1 MVPVVAAVL
10 LIGTLIGALNGA
22 LTVLLRVH
30 PLIVTIG
37 MASVLQGAGLLYS
50 LNPPGSVPPEFEG
63 FAYGRVAGVPVAG
76 AIMLGL
82 FLAVG
87 IFLRSTRLGRQI
99 YAVGGDPFAARL
111 IGIPHDKV
119 IIVAYALSGLFAALT
134 AVYLVSRLG
143 IGDPWAGQGW
153 ALRSITPVVVGGTI
167 LAGGRG
173 GVTGTLLGVFL
184 ISLLNNLLN
193 YLDVS
198 TYYQWIIQGLIII
211 VAVSVTSSGDG
222 GHEDAVHHAEGRRR
236 RAPEW
241 RPAATSSSAMACSSS
256 ARLLIAFGALVS
268 DNFPERQEH
277 PGRADPGRAAWHR
290 RGRPSLRAAGA
301 RLRSLGRVADGDRR
315 GDRHGVQRHFEPHG
329 AGDLSGR
336 DRVLHRCR
344 ADQRLAGDQAQRV
357 AVPRHARDDDRAPGL
372 PFRLHRRRLRA
383 RCPTA
388 SASSAPAACS
398 ACRSTSWRCC

>member
-1 MVPVVAAVL
+1 VSAAVQAIRRINPALPIVVGLLVALVAIGAAFSDRFGTLRNFTNVFEQAAGLGFVSLGQTLVILTGGIDLSIDGIVTVAAMLTSGLIDGDPTRVVPVVAAVL

-63 FAYGRVAGVPVAG
+63 FAYGRVVGVPIAG

-82 FLAVG
+82 FLLVG
-87 IFLRSTRLGRQI
+87 TFLRSTRLGRQI

-153 ALRSITPVVVGGTI
+153 ALRSITPVVVGGTL

-211 VAVSVTSSGDG
+211 VAVSVYV
-222 GHEDAVHHAEGRRR
+222 ERRR
-236 RAPEW
+236 RA
-241 RPAATSSSAMACSSS
+241 
-256 ARLLIAFGALVS
+256 
-268 DNFPERQEH
+268 
-277 PGRADPGRAAWHR
+277 
-290 RGRPSLRAAGA
+290 
-301 RLRSLGRVADGDRR
+301 
-315 GDRHGVQRHFEPHG
+315 
-329 AGDLSGR
+329 
-336 DRVLHRCR
+336 
-344 ADQRLAGDQAQRV
+344 
-357 AVPRHARDDDRAPGL
+357 
-372 PFRLHRRRLRA
+372 
-383 RCPTA
+383 
-388 SASSAPAACS
+388 
-398 ACRSTSWRCC
+398 

>member
-1 MVPVVAAVL
+1 MSAAAQAIRRINPALPIVVGLLVALVAIGAAFSDRFGTLRNFTNVFEQAAGLGFVSLGQTLVILTGGIDLSIDGIVTVAAMLTSGLIDGDPARVVPVVAAVL

-63 FAYGRVAGVPVAG
+63 FAYGRVAGVPIGG
-76 AIMLGL
+76 AIMLAL

-87 IFLRSTRLGRQI
+87 VFLRSTRLGRQI

-111 IGIPHDKV
+111 IGIPHDRV

-211 VAVSVTSSGDG
+211 AAVSVYV
-222 GHEDAVHHAEGRRR
+222 ERRR
-236 RAPEW
+236 RA
-241 RPAATSSSAMACSSS
+241 
-256 ARLLIAFGALVS
+256 
-268 DNFPERQEH
+268 
-277 PGRADPGRAAWHR
+277 
-290 RGRPSLRAAGA
+290 
-301 RLRSLGRVADGDRR
+301 
-315 GDRHGVQRHFEPHG
+315 
-329 AGDLSGR
+329 
-336 DRVLHRCR
+336 
-344 ADQRLAGDQAQRV
+344 
-357 AVPRHARDDDRAPGL
+357 
-372 PFRLHRRRLRA
+372 
-383 RCPTA
+383 
-388 SASSAPAACS
+388 
-398 ACRSTSWRCC
+398 

>member
-1 MVPVVAAVL
+1 VSAAVQAIRRINPALPIVVGLMMALVAIGAAFSDRFGTLRNFTNVFEQAAGLGFVSLGQTLVILTGGIDLSIDGIVTVTAMLTSGLIDGDPARVVPVVAAVL

-37 MASVLQGAGLLYS
+37 MASILQGAGLLYS

-63 FAYGRVAGVPVAG
+63 FAYGRVAGVPIGG

-82 FLAVG
+82 FLVVG

-153 ALRSITPVVVGGTI
+153 ALRSITPVVVGGTL

-211 VAVSVTSSGDG
+211 VAVSVYV
-222 GHEDAVHHAEGRRR
+222 ERRR
-236 RAPEW
+236 RA
-241 RPAATSSSAMACSSS
+241 
-256 ARLLIAFGALVS
+256 
-268 DNFPERQEH
+268 
-277 PGRADPGRAAWHR
+277 
-290 RGRPSLRAAGA
+290 
-301 RLRSLGRVADGDRR
+301 
-315 GDRHGVQRHFEPHG
+315 
-329 AGDLSGR
+329 
-336 DRVLHRCR
+336 
-344 ADQRLAGDQAQRV
+344 
-357 AVPRHARDDDRAPGL
+357 
-372 PFRLHRRRLRA
+372 
-383 RCPTA
+383 
-388 SASSAPAACS
+388 
-398 ACRSTSWRCC
+398 

>member
-1 MVPVVAAVL
+1 VSAVQAIRRINPALPIVLGLLVALVAVGAAFSDRFGTLRNFTNVFEQAAGLGFVSLGQTLVILTGGIDLSIDGIVTVAAMLTSGLIDGDSARVGPVVAAVL
-10 LIGTLIGALNGA
+10 VIGTLIGALNGA

-63 FAYGRVAGVPVAG
+63 FAYGRVAGVPTAG

-82 FLAVG
+82 FLLVG

-211 VAVSVTSSGDG
+211 VAVSVYV
-222 GHEDAVHHAEGRRR
+222 ERRR
-236 RAPEW
+236 RA
-241 RPAATSSSAMACSSS
+241 
-256 ARLLIAFGALVS
+256 
-268 DNFPERQEH
+268 
-277 PGRADPGRAAWHR
+277 
-290 RGRPSLRAAGA
+290 
-301 RLRSLGRVADGDRR
+301 
-315 GDRHGVQRHFEPHG
+315 
-329 AGDLSGR
+329 
-336 DRVLHRCR
+336 
-344 ADQRLAGDQAQRV
+344 
-357 AVPRHARDDDRAPGL
+357 
-372 PFRLHRRRLRA
+372 
-383 RCPTA
+383 
-388 SASSAPAACS
+388 
-398 ACRSTSWRCC
+398 

>member
-1 MVPVVAAVL
+1 VVAAVL

-50 LNPPGSVPPEFEG
+50 LNPPGSVPLEFEG
-63 FAYGRVAGVPVAG
+63 FAYGRVAGVPIAG
-76 AIMLGL
+76 AIMLAL
-82 FLAVG
+82 FLLVG

-153 ALRSITPVVVGGTI
+153 ALRSITPVVVGGTL

-211 VAVSVTSSGDG
+211 VVVSVYV
-222 GHEDAVHHAEGRRR
+222 ERRR
-236 RAPEW
+236 RA
-241 RPAATSSSAMACSSS
+241 
-256 ARLLIAFGALVS
+256 
-268 DNFPERQEH
+268 
-277 PGRADPGRAAWHR
+277 
-290 RGRPSLRAAGA
+290 
-301 RLRSLGRVADGDRR
+301 
-315 GDRHGVQRHFEPHG
+315 
-329 AGDLSGR
+329 
-336 DRVLHRCR
+336 
-344 ADQRLAGDQAQRV
+344 
-357 AVPRHARDDDRAPGL
+357 
-372 PFRLHRRRLRA
+372 
-383 RCPTA
+383 
-388 SASSAPAACS
+388 
-398 ACRSTSWRCC
+398 

>member
-1 MVPVVAAVL
+1 MLTSGLIDGDPARVVPVVAAVL

-50 LNPPGSVPPEFEG
+50 LNPPGSVPLEFEA
-63 FAYGRVAGVPVAG
+63 FAYGRVAGVPIAG
-76 AIMLGL
+76 AIMLAL

-87 IFLRSTRLGRQI
+87 IFLRSSRLGRQI

-153 ALRSITPVVVGGTI
+153 ALRSITPVVVGGTL

-173 GVTGTLLGVFL
+173 GVSGTLLGVFL

-211 VAVSVTSSGDG
+211 VAVSVYV
-222 GHEDAVHHAEGRRR
+222 ERRR
-236 RAPEW
+236 RA
-241 RPAATSSSAMACSSS
+241 
-256 ARLLIAFGALVS
+256 
-268 DNFPERQEH
+268 
-277 PGRADPGRAAWHR
+277 
-290 RGRPSLRAAGA
+290 
-301 RLRSLGRVADGDRR
+301 
-315 GDRHGVQRHFEPHG
+315 
-329 AGDLSGR
+329 
-336 DRVLHRCR
+336 
-344 ADQRLAGDQAQRV
+344 
-357 AVPRHARDDDRAPGL
+357 
-372 PFRLHRRRLRA
+372 
-383 RCPTA
+383 
-388 SASSAPAACS
+388 
-398 ACRSTSWRCC
+398 

>member
-1 MVPVVAAVL
+1 VSAAVQAIRRINPALPIVVGLLVALVAIGAAFSDRFGTLRNFTNVFEQAAGLGFVSLGQTLVILTGGIDLSIDGIVTVAAMLTSGLIDGDPARVVPVVAVVL

-37 MASVLQGAGLLYS
+37 MASVLQGAALLYS

-63 FAYGRVAGVPVAG
+63 FAYGRVAGVPIAG
-76 AIMLGL
+76 AIMLAL

-211 VAVSVTSSGDG
+211 VAVSVYV
-222 GHEDAVHHAEGRRR
+222 ERRR
-236 RAPEW
+236 RA
-241 RPAATSSSAMACSSS
+241 
-256 ARLLIAFGALVS
+256 
-268 DNFPERQEH
+268 
-277 PGRADPGRAAWHR
+277 
-290 RGRPSLRAAGA
+290 
-301 RLRSLGRVADGDRR
+301 
-315 GDRHGVQRHFEPHG
+315 
-329 AGDLSGR
+329 
-336 DRVLHRCR
+336 
-344 ADQRLAGDQAQRV
+344 
-357 AVPRHARDDDRAPGL
+357 
-372 PFRLHRRRLRA
+372 
-383 RCPTA
+383 
-388 SASSAPAACS
+388 
-398 ACRSTSWRCC
+398 

>member
-1 MVPVVAAVL
+1 VSAAVQAIRRINPALPIVVGLLVALAATGAVLSDRFGTLRNFANVFEQAAGLGFVSLGQTLVILTGGIDLSIDGIVTVAAMLTSGLIDGEPARVVPVVAAVL

-50 LNPPGSVPPEFEG
+50 LNPPGSVPLEFES
-63 FAYGRVAGVPVAG
+63 FAYGRVAGVPIAG

-153 ALRSITPVVVGGTI
+153 ALRSITPVVVGGTL

-211 VAVSVTSSGDG
+211 AAVSVYV
-222 GHEDAVHHAEGRRR
+222 ERRR
-236 RAPEW
+236 RA
-241 RPAATSSSAMACSSS
+241 
-256 ARLLIAFGALVS
+256 
-268 DNFPERQEH
+268 
-277 PGRADPGRAAWHR
+277 
-290 RGRPSLRAAGA
+290 
-301 RLRSLGRVADGDRR
+301 
-315 GDRHGVQRHFEPHG
+315 
-329 AGDLSGR
+329 
-336 DRVLHRCR
+336 
-344 ADQRLAGDQAQRV
+344 
-357 AVPRHARDDDRAPGL
+357 
-372 PFRLHRRRLRA
+372 
-383 RCPTA
+383 
-388 SASSAPAACS
+388 
-398 ACRSTSWRCC
+398 

>member
-1 MVPVVAAVL
+1 VSGAVQAIRRINPALPIVVGLLVALVAIGAAFSDRFGTLRNFTNVFEQAAGLGFVSLGQTLVILTGGIDLSIDGIVTIVAMLTSGLIDGDPARVVPVVAGVL
-10 LIGTLIGALNGA
+10 LIGTLIGTLNGA
-22 LTVLLRVH
+22 LTILLRVH

-37 MASVLQGAGLLYS
+37 MASMLQGAGLLYS

-63 FAYGRVAGVPVAG
+63 FAYGRVAGVPIGG

-153 ALRSITPVVVGGTI
+153 ALRSITPVVVGGT
-167 LAGGRG
+167 LLVGGRG

-211 VAVSVTSSGDG
+211 VAVSIYV
-222 GHEDAVHHAEGRRR
+222 ERRR
-236 RAPEW
+236 RA
-241 RPAATSSSAMACSSS
+241 
-256 ARLLIAFGALVS
+256 
-268 DNFPERQEH
+268 
-277 PGRADPGRAAWHR
+277 
-290 RGRPSLRAAGA
+290 
-301 RLRSLGRVADGDRR
+301 
-315 GDRHGVQRHFEPHG
+315 
-329 AGDLSGR
+329 
-336 DRVLHRCR
+336 
-344 ADQRLAGDQAQRV
+344 
-357 AVPRHARDDDRAPGL
+357 
-372 PFRLHRRRLRA
+372 
-383 RCPTA
+383 
-388 SASSAPAACS
+388 
-398 ACRSTSWRCC
+398 

>member
-1 MVPVVAAVL
+1 MVVPVVAAVL

-63 FAYGRVAGVPVAG
+63 FAYGRVAGVPIGG
-76 AIMLGL
+76 AIMLAL

-87 IFLRSTRLGRQI
+87 VFLRSTRLGRQI

-211 VAVSVTSSGDG
+211 AAVSVYV
-222 GHEDAVHHAEGRRR
+222 ERRR
-236 RAPEW
+236 RA
-241 RPAATSSSAMACSSS
+241 
-256 ARLLIAFGALVS
+256 
-268 DNFPERQEH
+268 
-277 PGRADPGRAAWHR
+277 
-290 RGRPSLRAAGA
+290 
-301 RLRSLGRVADGDRR
+301 
-315 GDRHGVQRHFEPHG
+315 
-329 AGDLSGR
+329 
-336 DRVLHRCR
+336 
-344 ADQRLAGDQAQRV
+344 
-357 AVPRHARDDDRAPGL
+357 
-372 PFRLHRRRLRA
+372 
-383 RCPTA
+383 
-388 SASSAPAACS
+388 
-398 ACRSTSWRCC
+398 

>member
-1 MVPVVAAVL
+1 MSAAAQAIRRINPALPIVVGLLVALVAIGAAFSDRFGTLRNFTNVFEQAAGLGFVSLGQTLVILTGGIDLSIDGIVTVAAMLTSGLIDGDPARVVPVVAAVL

-50 LNPPGSVPPEFEG
+50 LNPPGAVPPEFEG
-63 FAYGRVAGVPVAG
+63 FAYGRVAGVPIAG

-211 VAVSVTSSGDG
+211 VAVSVYV
-222 GHEDAVHHAEGRRR
+222 ERRR
-236 RAPEW
+236 RA
-241 RPAATSSSAMACSSS
+241 
-256 ARLLIAFGALVS
+256 
-268 DNFPERQEH
+268 
-277 PGRADPGRAAWHR
+277 
-290 RGRPSLRAAGA
+290 
-301 RLRSLGRVADGDRR
+301 
-315 GDRHGVQRHFEPHG
+315 
-329 AGDLSGR
+329 
-336 DRVLHRCR
+336 
-344 ADQRLAGDQAQRV
+344 
-357 AVPRHARDDDRAPGL
+357 
-372 PFRLHRRRLRA
+372 
-383 RCPTA
+383 
-388 SASSAPAACS
+388 
-398 ACRSTSWRCC
+398 

>member
-1 MVPVVAAVL
+1 VSAAVQAIRRINPALPIVVGLLVALAATGAAFSDRFGTLRNFTNVFEQAAGLGFVSLGQTLVILTGGIDLSIDGIVTVAAMLTSGLIDGDPARVVPVVATVL

-50 LNPPGSVPPEFEG
+50 LNPPGSVPLEFEG
-63 FAYGRVAGVPVAG
+63 FAYGRVAGVPIAG

-119 IIVAYALSGLFAALT
+119 IIVAYALSGLF
-134 AVYLVSRLG
+134 
-143 IGDPWAGQGW
+143 
-153 ALRSITPVVVGGTI
+153 VVGGTL

-211 VAVSVTSSGDG
+211 VAVSVYV
-222 GHEDAVHHAEGRRR
+222 ERRR
-236 RAPEW
+236 RA
-241 RPAATSSSAMACSSS
+241 
-256 ARLLIAFGALVS
+256 
-268 DNFPERQEH
+268 
-277 PGRADPGRAAWHR
+277 
-290 RGRPSLRAAGA
+290 
-301 RLRSLGRVADGDRR
+301 
-315 GDRHGVQRHFEPHG
+315 
-329 AGDLSGR
+329 
-336 DRVLHRCR
+336 
-344 ADQRLAGDQAQRV
+344 
-357 AVPRHARDDDRAPGL
+357 
-372 PFRLHRRRLRA
+372 
-383 RCPTA
+383 
-388 SASSAPAACS
+388 
-398 ACRSTSWRCC
+398 

>member
-1 MVPVVAAVL
+1 MSAAVQALRRMNPAIPIVIALMAVLVAIGMSFSDRFGTLRNLTNIFEQSAGLGFVSLGQTLVILTGGIDLSIDGIVTIAAMLTSGLIDGDPARVVPVVAAVL
-10 LIGTLIGALNGA
+10 AIGGLIGALNGV
-22 LTVLLRVH
+22 LTVALRVH

-37 MASVLQGAGLLYS
+37 MASVLQGAALLYT
-50 LNPPGSVPPEFEG
+50 LNPPGSVPFEFER
-63 FAYGRVAGVPVAG
+63 FAYGRVSGVPVSG
-76 AIMLGL
+76 VVMLAL

-87 IFLRSTRLGRQI
+87 VFLRYTGLGRQI

-111 IGIPHDKV
+111 IGISHSKV

-211 VAVSVTSSGDG
+211 VAVSVYV
-222 GHEDAVHHAEGRRR
+222 ERRR
-236 RAPEW
+236 R
-241 RPAATSSSAMACSSS
+241 T
-256 ARLLIAFGALVS
+256 
-268 DNFPERQEH
+268 
-277 PGRADPGRAAWHR
+277 
-290 RGRPSLRAAGA
+290 
-301 RLRSLGRVADGDRR
+301 
-315 GDRHGVQRHFEPHG
+315 
-329 AGDLSGR
+329 
-336 DRVLHRCR
+336 
-344 ADQRLAGDQAQRV
+344 
-357 AVPRHARDDDRAPGL
+357 
-372 PFRLHRRRLRA
+372 
-383 RCPTA
+383 
-388 SASSAPAACS
+388 
-398 ACRSTSWRCC
+398 

>member
-1 MVPVVAAVL
+1 VSAAVQAIRRINPALPIVVGLLVALVAIGAAFSDRFGTLRNFTNVFEQAAGLGFVSLGQTLVVLTGGIDLSIDGIVTVAAMLTSGLIDGDPARVVPVVAAVL

-50 LNPPGSVPPEFEG
+50 LNPPGSVPLEFEG
-63 FAYGRVAGVPVAG
+63 FAYGRVAGVPIAG
-76 AIMLGL
+76 AIMLAL

-153 ALRSITPVVVGGTI
+153 ALRSITPVVVGGTL

-173 GVTGTLLGVFL
+173 GVSGTLLGVFL

-211 VAVSVTSSGDG
+211 VAVSVYV
-222 GHEDAVHHAEGRRR
+222 ERRR
-236 RAPEW
+236 RA
-241 RPAATSSSAMACSSS
+241 
-256 ARLLIAFGALVS
+256 
-268 DNFPERQEH
+268 
-277 PGRADPGRAAWHR
+277 
-290 RGRPSLRAAGA
+290 
-301 RLRSLGRVADGDRR
+301 
-315 GDRHGVQRHFEPHG
+315 
-329 AGDLSGR
+329 
-336 DRVLHRCR
+336 
-344 ADQRLAGDQAQRV
+344 
-357 AVPRHARDDDRAPGL
+357 
-372 PFRLHRRRLRA
+372 
-383 RCPTA
+383 
-388 SASSAPAACS
+388 
-398 ACRSTSWRCC
+398 

>member
-1 MVPVVAAVL
+1 VSAAAQAIRRINPALPIVVGLLAALAAIGAAFSDRFGTLRNFTNVFEQAAGLGFVSLGQTLVILTGGIDLSIDGIVTIAAMLTSGLIDGDPARVVPVVAVVL

-50 LNPPGSVPPEFEG
+50 LNPPGSVPLEFEG
-63 FAYGRVAGVPVAG
+63 FAYGRVAGVPIAG

-153 ALRSITPVVVGGTI
+153 ALRSITPVVVGGTL

-211 VAVSVTSSGDG
+211 VAVSVYV
-222 GHEDAVHHAEGRRR
+222 ERRR
-236 RAPEW
+236 RA
-241 RPAATSSSAMACSSS
+241 
-256 ARLLIAFGALVS
+256 
-268 DNFPERQEH
+268 
-277 PGRADPGRAAWHR
+277 
-290 RGRPSLRAAGA
+290 
-301 RLRSLGRVADGDRR
+301 
-315 GDRHGVQRHFEPHG
+315 
-329 AGDLSGR
+329 
-336 DRVLHRCR
+336 
-344 ADQRLAGDQAQRV
+344 
-357 AVPRHARDDDRAPGL
+357 
-372 PFRLHRRRLRA
+372 
-383 RCPTA
+383 
-388 SASSAPAACS
+388 
-398 ACRSTSWRCC
+398 

>member
-1 MVPVVAAVL
+1 VSAAVQAIRRVNPALPIVVGLLVALVVAGSSFSDRFGTLRNFTNVFEQAAGLGFVSLGQTLVILTGGIDLSIDGIVTIASMLTSGLIDGDPARVVSVVAAVL
-10 LIGTLIGALNGA
+10 LIGTLIGASNGI

-50 LNPPGSVPPEFEG
+50 LNPPGSVPPEFES
-63 FAYGRVAGVPVAG
+63 FAYGRVAGVPIGG

-87 IFLRSTRLGRQI
+87 VFLRSTRLGRQI

-119 IIVAYALSGLFAALT
+119 IIVVYALSGLLAALT

-143 IGDPWAGQGW
+143 VGDPWAGQGW
-153 ALRSITPVVVGGTI
+153 ALRSITPVVVGGTV

-198 TYYQWIIQGLIII
+198 TYYQWIVQGLIII
-211 VAVSVTSSGDG
+211 VAVSVYL
-222 GHEDAVHHAEGRRR
+222 E
-236 RAPEW
+236 
-241 RPAATSSSAMACSSS
+241 
-256 ARLLIAFGALVS
+256 
-268 DNFPERQEH
+268 
-277 PGRADPGRAAWHR
+277 R
-290 RGRPSLRAAGA
+290 RGR
-301 RLRSLGRVADGDRR
+301 
-315 GDRHGVQRHFEPHG
+315 
-329 AGDLSGR
+329 
-336 DRVLHRCR
+336 
-344 ADQRLAGDQAQRV
+344 
-357 AVPRHARDDDRAPGL
+357 
-372 PFRLHRRRLRA
+372 
-383 RCPTA
+383 T
-388 SASSAPAACS
+388 
-398 ACRSTSWRCC
+398 

>member
-1 MVPVVAAVL
+1 VSAAVQAIRRINPALPIVVGLLVALVAIGAAFSDRFGTLRNFTNVFEQAAGLGFVSLGQTLVILTGGIDLSIDGIVTVAAMLTSGLIDGDPTRVVPVVAAVL

-63 FAYGRVAGVPVAG
+63 FAYGRVAGVPIAG

-82 FLAVG
+82 FLVVA

-153 ALRSITPVVVGGTI
+153 ALRSITPVVVGGTL

-184 ISLLNNLLN
+184 ISLLSNLLN

-211 VAVSVTSSGDG
+211 VAVSVYV
-222 GHEDAVHHAEGRRR
+222 ERRR
-236 RAPEW
+236 RA
-241 RPAATSSSAMACSSS
+241 
-256 ARLLIAFGALVS
+256 
-268 DNFPERQEH
+268 
-277 PGRADPGRAAWHR
+277 
-290 RGRPSLRAAGA
+290 
-301 RLRSLGRVADGDRR
+301 
-315 GDRHGVQRHFEPHG
+315 
-329 AGDLSGR
+329 
-336 DRVLHRCR
+336 
-344 ADQRLAGDQAQRV
+344 
-357 AVPRHARDDDRAPGL
+357 
-372 PFRLHRRRLRA
+372 
-383 RCPTA
+383 
-388 SASSAPAACS
+388 
-398 ACRSTSWRCC
+398 